1 MGYNE
6 TISKPT
12 FLLKEKEKEVFL
24 NGEVTML
31 KDVPGIGG
39 SGVRSVKKTTVCLK
53 CLEVDDNLRQQAL
66 RNVLSRQ

>member
-1 MGYNE
+1 
-6 TISKPT
+6 
-12 FLLKEKEKEVFL
+12 LLKEKEKEVFL
-24 NGEVTML
+24 NGEVAVL

-39 SGVRSVKKTTVCLK
+39 TGLRSVKKTTVCLK